1 MIEVHPGK
9 TALSHAAKQQF
20 RAKSSTVAFEVTI
33 KIRGDFIA
41 FADVKFV
48 SRCVLSHHKK
58 ETYLS
63 TDFITY
69 TLS

>member
-1 MIEVHPGK
+1 MKYILERLLV
-9 TALSHAAKQQF
+9 
-20 RAKSSTVAFEVTI
+20 VAFEVTT

-48 SRCVLSHHKK
+48 SRHVITTC
-58 ETYLS
+58 LS